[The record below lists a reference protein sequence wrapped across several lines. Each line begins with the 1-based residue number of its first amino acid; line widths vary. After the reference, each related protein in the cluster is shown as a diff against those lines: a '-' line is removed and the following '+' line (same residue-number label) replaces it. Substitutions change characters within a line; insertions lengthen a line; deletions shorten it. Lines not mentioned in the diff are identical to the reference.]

1 MQFTIKGQAD
11 FADPSQRPG
20 SGFGMVMPDYFRTY
34 GIRLTKGRFFTE
46 ADNAGSPKVAV
57 VNEKFATHY
66 LAGKNPVGQVVNV
79 EQLIPGLQK
88 LGPAQP
94 WEIVGVYHDVRGGA
108 FERQREEILVPFYQ
122 SPWPFI
128 SVGVRTAL
136 DPESM
141 TKTIAAAVHSVDPT
155 VALSEVLTLDEIRD
169 RDLSGERFSLVLFA
183 SFAAIAL
190 LLAAV
195 GIYGVMA
202 FAVGQRQHE
211 IGLRMALGA
220 GRNRVVRMV
229 LREGAILASIG
240 MVLGLVGAYFVGRT
254 MKSMLYNVDAIDLS
268 AFFSVAA
275 ILFVAAM
282 VASYF
287 PARRAAAVDP
297 MRALRTE

>member
-1 MQFTIKGQAD
+1 
-11 FADPSQRPG
+11 
-20 SGFGMVMPDYFRTY
+20 
-34 GIRLTKGRFFTE
+34 
-46 ADNAGSPKVAV
+46 
-57 VNEKFATHY
+57 
-66 LAGKNPVGQVVNV
+66 
-79 EQLIPGLQK
+79 
-88 LGPAQP
+88 
-94 WEIVGVYHDVRGGA
+94 
-108 FERQREEILVPFYQ
+108 
-122 SPWPFI
+122 
-128 SVGVRTAL
+128 
-136 DPESM
+136 M